1 MWRIKKVGKARVLG
15 QYHSFVPN
23 RYADVRRRPE
33 ATVNRR
39 DRMERQREELEA
51 AKMAKSLEA
60 MKIQAE
66 NSDIYTEKEI
76 QAEKEL
82 KEIEKRIQKYL
93 EKLK

>member
-1 MWRIKKVGKARVLG
+1 MGKARVLG

-33 ATVNRR
+33 TTVNRR

>member
-1 MWRIKKVGKARVLG
+1 MGKARVLG

-51 AKMAKSLEA
+51 AKMAKRLET

-93 EKLK
+93 EELQ